1 MKSITTYITEK
12 MVYTKA
18 NASKYKYYPKTKE
31 DYFEY
36 ILNIIKKKNLENID
50 TYDNGLLVP
59 DLFLDEN
66 MLVDNIQ
73 FDEKEITIFYRDNSN
88 RDSDLGEENK
98 SFEYDKWYEYFDEDM
113 TKSIYNYL
121 MKHIKNKML

>member
-1 MKSITTYITEK
+1 MKSITNYIHEK
-12 MVYTKA
+12 LNY
-18 NASKYKYYPKTKE
+18 NNIQKE
-31 DYFEY
+31 DYLKY

-73 FDEKEITIFYRDNSN
+73 FDKNEITIFYRDNSN
-88 RDSDLGEENK
+88 RDSDLSEENK

-113 TKSIYNYL
+113 TKSIYDYL